1 MLYPTQLLA
10 DALAAR
16 LVDGYREMFGA
27 REPQCVDFVA
37 VATRLTLQ
45 VIGDSD
51 ALYHDAHHTAL
62 VTMVGQDILRGR
74 MLAHCL
80 EPMDWAHVTLALLLH
95 DIGFVRGVCPG
106 DGPGRCVIDGTG
118 ATIAMPRGA
127 SDAWLAPYHVERG
140 KIAVQA
146 RFACHPG
153 IDAKRIAQAIERT
166 RFPVPEGRDHAG
178 TNDEAGL
185 VRAAD
190 LIGQL
195 ADPLYL
201 RRAGALYQEMVE
213 TGIAA
218 QLGYSS
224 PADLIEQYPQFYWTR
239 VEPYI
244 GDALRCLRRT
254 MKGKEWIAH
263 LYANVFTVEHQVR
276 VLGPE
281 PGHNQAPKAPS
292 LSEC

>member
-16 LVDGYREMFGA
+16 LAANYREMFGA
-27 REPQCVDFVA
+27 REPDCVDLVTVA
-37 VATRLTLQ
+37 ARLTLQ

-74 MLAHCL
+74 MLFAQL
-80 EPMDWAHVTLALLLH
+80 EPTDWAHITLALLLH

-106 DGPGRCVIDGTG
+106 DGPGRCVIDATG
-118 ATIAMPRGA
+118 ASVALPRGA

-140 KIAVQA
+140 KIAVRA
-146 RFACHPG
+146 RFADIEG
-153 IDAKRIAQAIERT
+153 IDARRIALAIERT

-178 TNDEAGL
+178 TSDEAGL

-201 RRAGALYQEMVE
+201 RRVGALYQEMVE

-218 QLGYSS
+218 QLGYAS

-239 VEPYI
+239 VEPFI
-244 GDALRCLRRT
+244 GDALRYLRRT
-254 MKGKEWIAH
+254 MKGKEWIAQ
-263 LYANVFTVEHQVR
+263 LYANVFTVEHQLR
-276 VLGPE
+276 TLGAE
-281 PGHNQAPKAPS
+281 PGHNGPS
-292 LSEC
+292 

>member
-16 LVDGYREMFGA
+16 LVVNYREMFGA
-27 REPQCVDFVA
+27 REPECLDLVA

-62 VTMVGQDILRGR
+62 VTLVGQDILRGR
-74 MLAHCL
+74 MLAQHF
-80 EPMDWAHVTLALLLH
+80 EPSDWAHITLALLFH
-95 DIGFVRGVCPG
+95 DIGFVRGACPD
-106 DGPGRCVIDGTG
+106 DGPGRCVIDATG
-118 ATIAMPRGA
+118 ATVALPRGA

-140 KIAVQA
+140 KIAVLA
-146 RFACHPG
+146 RFAELPG
-153 IDAKRIAQAIERT
+153 IDAQRIAQAIERT
-166 RFPVPEGRDHAG
+166 RFPVPEGHDHAG
-178 TNDEAGL
+178 TADEAGL

-201 RRAGALYQEMVE
+201 RRVGALYQEMVE

-218 QLGYSS
+218 QL
-224 PADLIEQYPQFYWTR
+224 ATR
-239 VEPYI
+239 
-244 GDALRCLRRT
+244 
-254 MKGKEWIAH
+254 
-263 LYANVFTVEHQVR
+263 
-276 VLGPE
+276 
-281 PGHNQAPKAPS
+281 APPT
-292 LSEC
+292 